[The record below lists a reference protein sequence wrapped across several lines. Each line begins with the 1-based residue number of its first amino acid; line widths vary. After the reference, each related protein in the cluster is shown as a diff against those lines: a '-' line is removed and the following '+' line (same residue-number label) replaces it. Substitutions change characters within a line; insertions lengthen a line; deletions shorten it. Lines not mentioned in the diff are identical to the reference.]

1 MADPVLTWAR
11 ANWPGRA
18 VVVDD
23 RTALAGGV
31 SGAVVERVGLTV
43 APSDGNVAERVDV
56 VLKVTD
62 RQELDALLALAELG
76 EPAIP
81 PVLGHGSDPDGVAG
95 AEVWLV
101 LPWYEAEPLGLV
113 AEIPESVLRAIAR
126 IHRAFIDRPDRRP
139 ASLEPVDAAFCRRAL
154 AEFLPG
160 TVRRSGAAAAAEIG
174 RRALAL
180 ADRLLADTGFVN
192 APNGFPST
200 LLHGDLHGLNVLRPD
215 PPAAGLP
222 DAIMID
228 WNTARLG
235 PGMFDVAFSELSLD
249 SAGSRA
255 YLDEWRAVDGPERD
269 FEAEF
274 AWAST
279 LVNTIYA
286 VVVADRGDP
295 PAGSRM
301 VDRARQAHARW
312 RRVTAGRK

>member
-1 MADPVLTWAR
+1 MADPLLTWVR
-11 ANWPGRA
+11 ATWPGRA

-23 RTALAGGV
+23 RAPLAGGV
-31 SGAVVERVGLTV
+31 SGAVVERVGLAV
-43 APSDGNVAERVDV
+43 APIDGNVPERVDV
-56 VLKVTD
+56 VLKRTD

-76 EPAIP
+76 EPTIP
-81 PVLGHGSDPDGVAG
+81 PVLGHGSDRDSVAG
-95 AEVWLV
+95 ADVWIV
-101 LPWYEAEPLGLV
+101 LPWYRAEPLGLV

-139 ASLEPVDAAFCRRAL
+139 ASLEPVDGAFCRRAL

-160 TVRRSGAAAAAEIG
+160 TVHRAGSAAAAEIG

-180 ADRLLADTGFVN
+180 AGRLLADTKFVN
-192 APNGFPST
+192 APNGFPWT

-228 WNTARLG
+228 WNAARLG
-235 PGMFDVAFSELSLD
+235 PGMFDVAISEPSLE
-249 SAGSRA
+249 SAGTRA
-255 YLDEWRAVDGPERD
+255 YIDEWRAVDGPERD

-274 AWAST
+274 AWAAT
-279 LVNTIYA
+279 LLNTFYE

-295 PAGSRM
+295 PAASQM
-301 VDRARQAHARW
+301 VDRAGRAYARW
-312 RRVTAGRK
+312 CRVTPGRK